1 MFELSWDYLYEQIQL
16 GLLDFKPSCQG
27 GLLDVKLM
35 NFLSCLRT
43 TYLTYL
49 WVDHWTKYIVLLD
62 IKKIFLTSAGLN
74 VRRKTWWVGL
84 VIVIEFRSSF
94 LHWHRW
100 ITTTIDNDQM
110 AMQQLKLYKFL
121 SLLSFKLLYF
131 SLQTYSSS
139 TTSREIRLIALPRIH
154 SDLGAVKKYFFGF
167 F

>member
-1 MFELSWDYLYEQIQL
+1 MLDRYHLKCKIDSLNVFWLSWDYLYEQIQL

-121 SLLSFKLLYF
+121 SLLSFKLGSIILNGTLVYK
-131 SLQTYSSS
+131 
-139 TTSREIRLIALPRIH
+139 RI
-154 SDLGAVKKYFFGF
+154 VVYYK
-167 F
+167 